1 MIEAQSLLLSMLV
14 CFLLFWLQSPSAAVQ
29 EHAKRGLELSEQGDL
44 KSAEAEFRQAVQL
57 APRDAHSLAF
67 LGIVLEKQDKLEE
80 ADLYLERALKIDPAN
95 QGTRYNLAI
104 NQFRLKQL
112 PEAKT
117 NLERILKAKPDM
129 KPAVVLL
136 GTVLEGLKDYD
147 RAAGLLESVS
157 ELVRQQPA
165 WIATLARCYY
175 HANLQQKARATL
187 DWLRHA
193 GAEAIFLGGE
203 TAAQCGDLEAA
214 EQLLDSIRTVYPDKA
229 RLGYEIAMVQY
240 NAKRFAQSE
249 STLRQLIVAGTRE
262 AKVFNL
268 LSWCYHRQNR
278 PSEALAAMK
287 QAIELEPA
295 SETHYDHLAQILF
308 EEARYAD
315 AYDTIKQ
322 ALRVAPDSSLAYKLQ
337 GHIESRL
344 GLFKQALDSY
354 MRAAQ
359 RNAEDPDLPLGI
371 GLVQQKLFQTAEA
384 AATFE
389 KGIARFP
396 GDAQIYQA
404 YGRMLLEPGTKRD
417 AAAEPRAVALLEKA
431 LALDNALPEAH
442 YELGKALL
450 EKDKVEAALPQLKA
464 AVKLD
469 PRNSRMH
476 LALANAY
483 RRLGR
488 NAEAASELELF
499 KKLSRQEE
507 QGTGG
512 TN

>member
-1 MIEAQSLLLSMLV
+1 MVFCL
-14 CFLLFWLQSPSAAVQ
+14 LLFWLQTPSVAAQ

-44 KSAEAEFRQAVQL
+44 KSAEAEFRQAIRL
-57 APRDAHSLAF
+57 FPRDAHSLAS

-80 ADLYLERALKIDPAN
+80 ADLYLERALKIDPTDVT
-95 QGTRYNLAI
+95 TRYNLAI

-112 PEAKT
+112 LEAKA

-129 KPAVVLL
+129 KPAVMLL
-136 GTVLEGLKDYD
+136 GTVLEALKDYA
-147 RAAGLLESVS
+147 RAAGLLESVL

-175 HANLQQKARATL
+175 HTNLQHKARATL
-187 DWLRHA
+187 DWLRPA

-214 EQLLDSIRTVYPDKA
+214 EQLLDSIRTVYPDQA

-249 STLRQLIVAGTRE
+249 STLGQLIAAGTRE

-278 PSEALAAMK
+278 LPEAVAAMK
-287 QAIELEPA
+287 QALELDPA
-295 SETHYDHLAQILF
+295 SETHYDHLAQILL
-308 EEARYAD
+308 EEGHYAD
-315 AYDTIKQ
+315 AYETVKQ
-322 ALRVAPDSSLAYKLQ
+322 ALRIAADSPLAYKLQ

-344 GLFKQALDSY
+344 GLFNQALDSY
-354 MRAAQ
+354 LRALQ
-359 RNAEDPDLPLGI
+359 LNGEDPDLLLGL
-371 GLVQQKLFQTAEA
+371 GLVQQKLFRFTEA

-396 GDAQIYQA
+396 GDAQFYQA
-404 YGRMLLEPGTKRD
+404 YGRMLLDPGTKRD
-417 AAAEPRAVALLEKA
+417 ATTESRAVRLLEKA
-431 LALDNALPEAH
+431 LAVDNALPEAH

-450 EKDKVEAALPQLKA
+450 ERDNVKAALPQLEA

-476 LALANAY
+476 LALASAY
-483 RRLGR
+483 RRLDR
-488 NAEAASELELF
+488 NAEAASELEVF
-499 KKLSRQEE
+499 KKLSQQEE
-507 QGTGG
+507 RGTKKA
-512 TN
+512 N

>member
-1 MIEAQSLLLSMLV
+1 ML
-14 CFLLFWLQSPSAAVQ
+14 FGLLLFWLQSPSAVAQ
-29 EHAKRGLELSEQGDL
+29 AHAKRGLELLQQGDL
-44 KSAEAEFRQAVQL
+44 RSAEAEFRQAIQL
-57 APRDAHSLAF
+57 APNDAQSLAS
-67 LGIVLEKQDKLEE
+67 LGIVLERQEKFEE
-80 ADLYLERALKIDPAN
+80 ADLYLERALKIDPADL
-95 QGTRYNLAI
+95 GTRYHLAI

-112 PEAKT
+112 LEAKA

-129 KPAVVLL
+129 KPALLLL
-136 GTVLEGLKDYD
+136 GTVLEGLKDYG
-147 RAAGLLESVS
+147 RAAGLLESVPD
-157 ELVRQQPA
+157 LVRQQPA

-187 DWLRHA
+187 DWLRPA
-193 GAEAIFLGGE
+193 GAEAVFLGGE

-214 EQLLDSIRTVYPDKA
+214 EQLLDSIRTAYPDKA

-240 NAKRFAQSE
+240 NAKRFDRSE
-249 STLRQLIVAGTRE
+249 STLLQLIAAGTRE

-278 PSEALAAMK
+278 LPESIAAMK

-295 SETHYDHLAQILF
+295 SETHYDHLAQILL
-308 EEARYAD
+308 EEGRYAD
-315 AYDTIKQ
+315 AYETIKR
-322 ALRVAPDSSLAYKLQ
+322 ALKVAPDSPRAYKLQ

-344 GLFKQALDSY
+344 GLFNQALDSY
-354 MRAAQ
+354 TRAVQ
-359 RNAEDPDLPLGI
+359 LNVEDPDLLLGI
-371 GLVQQKLFQTAEA
+371 GLVQQKLFRFTEA

-396 GDAQIYQA
+396 GDAQFYQA
-404 YGRMLLEPGTKRD
+404 YGRMLLEPGTARD
-417 AAAEPRAVALLEKA
+417 AAAESRAVTLLEKA

-442 YELGKALL
+442 YELGNALL
-450 EKDKVEAALPQLKA
+450 ERDKVNEALPQLEA

-499 KKLSRQEE
+499 KKLRRQEE
-507 QGTGG
+507 QGTKQA
-512 TN
+512 N